1 MADGES
7 VPERV
12 LLVEGDDDLHVV
24 RHICTRHGSMP
35 AFSVEP
41 KGSVEQV
48 LRAIGP
54 EIKVSGRRSVG
65 VLVDANDD
73 LSSRWQAVVDRLAR
87 AGIAMPQAAE
97 PAGTVTESTP
107 RVGVW
112 LMPDN
117 VSDGELEDFAVRL
130 IPDGD
135 PVWPEARRYIDG
147 IPVEGRK
154 FASGKVM
161 RARLYAW
168 LATRKEPRRMGA
180 AIGTGDLQAGETLAV
195 SFAECASPALSMSRR
210 SMVSGCPRP

>member
-1 MADGES
+1 MALGES
-7 VPERV
+7 AAERV

-35 AFSVEP
+35 KFSVEP

-54 EIKVSGRRSVG
+54 EIKAPGRRSVG

-73 LSSRWQAVVDRLAR
+73 LNSRWQAIGDRLTR
-87 AGIAMPQAAE
+87 AGIVTPPAAE
-97 PAGTVTESTP
+97 PGGTVAESSP

-117 VSDGELEDFAVRL
+117 VSAGELEDFAVRL
-130 IPDGD
+130 IPVDD
-135 PVWPEARRYIDG
+135 PIWPEARRYIDG
-147 IPVEGRK
+147 IPVERRK
-154 FASGKVM
+154 FASSKAM

-168 LATRKEPRRMGA
+168 LATRKEPRRIGA
-180 AIGTGDLQAGETLAV
+180 AIGTGDLQASEPLAV
-195 SFAECASPALSMSRR
+195 SFADWLRR
-210 SMVSGCPRP
+210 LFR